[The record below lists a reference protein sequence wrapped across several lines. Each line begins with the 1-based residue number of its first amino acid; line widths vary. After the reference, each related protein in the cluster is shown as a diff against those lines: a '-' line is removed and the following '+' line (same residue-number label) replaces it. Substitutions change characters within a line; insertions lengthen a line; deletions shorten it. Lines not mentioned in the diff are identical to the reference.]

1 MNRVFSFGVDEDSSF
16 FGDVFG
22 SVEEFFEKVGKNF
35 SNVFLD
41 VGEENSCFV
50 VRDGVEDYNGGIDL
64 DGMMESLDWDSS
76 GKSEFKKLK
85 KFVREIESEIEG
97 GSVVVLSYYVGVDNS
112 WLVLDKNNYDRLLV
126 LCGENEEM
134 I

>member
-1 MNRVFSFGVDEDSSF
+1 MNKVFSFGVDEDSSF
-16 FGDVFG
+16 FSDEFS
-22 SVEEFFEKVGKNF
+22 SVEEFFEKVGSKF

-50 VRDGVEDYNGGIDL
+50 VRDGVEDYDGGIDL
-64 DGMMESLDWDSS
+64 DGMMESLDWDNG

-85 KFVREIESEIEG
+85 KFVREVESEIEG

-112 WLVLDKNNYDRLLV
+112 WLVMNKNDYDRLLV

>member
-1 MNRVFSFGVDEDSSF
+1 MNKVFSFGVDEDSSF

-50 VRDGVEDYNGGIDL
+50 VRDGVEDYDGGIDL
-64 DGMMESLDWDSS
+64 DGMMESLDWDSN
-76 GKSEFKKLK
+76 GESEFKKLN

-112 WLVLDKNNYDRLLV
+112 WLVL
-126 LCGENEEM
+126 E
-134 I
+134 

>member
-1 MNRVFSFGVDEDSSF
+1 MNKVFSFGVDEDSSF
-16 FGDVFG
+16 FSDVFG
-22 SVEEFFEKVGKNF
+22 SVEEFFEKVGSKF

-50 VRDGVEDYNGGIDL
+50 VRDGVEDYDGGIDL
-64 DGMMESLDWDSS
+64 DGMMESLDWDSN

-85 KFVREIESEIEG
+85 KFVREVESEIEG